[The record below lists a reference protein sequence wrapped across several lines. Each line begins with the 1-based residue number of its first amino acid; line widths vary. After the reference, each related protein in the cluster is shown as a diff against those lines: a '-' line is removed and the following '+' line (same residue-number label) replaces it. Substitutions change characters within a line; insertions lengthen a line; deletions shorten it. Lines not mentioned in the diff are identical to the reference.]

1 MIRHDNKQTL
11 IDLPVSACAS
21 LGRSLAYF
29 LLTSLWLSFSFL
41 ACEGG
46 DEPLILGPQVPET
59 GGRNEGGE
67 AIAGEIMGGELMAGE
82 IMAGEIM
89 AGEIMAGEIVAGNSN
104 GGTEI
109 EVVCETVVDEQR
121 FANEIGPEMIRSCA
135 SFGCHPPA
143 GPTPFDLP
151 VDNTSVMSPL
161 EGQLL
166 SDSLTAVMSDPRYIV
181 AGEPQQSLMLS
192 KASNGHGGPIGTYT
206 IGESKYEDLASWI
219 ESMRQ
224 CTEVEVPRGGQEVA
238 GDMAGQE
245 VAGDMAGEVA
255 GQGMPEEGSEIL
267 CNLLP
272 NGDPQQRANG
282 EYYTVFEEQVNGI
295 LTTSC
300 GGSGCHASPNNGFWL
315 QAESEPC
322 SVPGNFLMTQAYI
335 DFSNP
340 NTSPILEAPYDPA
353 HSGYT
358 IFTGRTDPRFITIQS
373 WILLAF
379 EE

>member
-1 MIRHDNKQTL
+1 MMIRHENKQTL
-11 IDLPVSACAS
+11 IDLPILSGVS
-21 LGRSLAYF
+21 LRRSLAYS
-29 LLTSLWLSFSFL
+29 LLTSLWLSFSFF

-59 GGRNEGGE
+59 GGRTAGAEVM
-67 AIAGEIMGGELMAGE
+67 AGEIMAGEITAGE

-89 AGEIMAGEIVAGNSN
+89 AGEIMAGNDN

-109 EVVCETVVDEQR
+109 EVVCETVVDELR

-166 SDSLTAVMSDPRYIV
+166 SDSLAAVMSDPRYIV

-206 IGESKYEDLASWI
+206 VGENKYEALASWI

-224 CTEVEVPRGGQEVA
+224 CTEIEVPVGGQEMAGNMA
-238 GDMAGQE
+238 GDMAG
-245 VAGDMAGEVA
+245 DMAGNMA
-255 GQGMPEEGSEIL
+255 GQGLPEERSEIL

-282 EYYTVFEEQVNGI
+282 EYYNVFEEQVNGI

-300 GGSGCHASPNNGFWL
+300 GGSGCHASPDNGFWL

>member
-1 MIRHDNKQTL
+1 MMIRHDKKQTL
-11 IDLPVSACAS
+11 IGTSI
-21 LGRSLAYF
+21 LAYPSLRRF
-29 LLTSLWLSFSFL
+29 LTYDLLSCIWLSLSLL

-46 DEPLILGPQVPET
+46 DDPLVLGPQAPET
-59 GGRNEGGE
+59 GGRNAGGE
-67 AIAGEIMGGELMAGE
+67 VMAGE
-82 IMAGEIM
+82 IMAGEIT
-89 AGEIMAGEIVAGNSN
+89 AGEIIAGEEIDAGNTN

-109 EVVCETVVDEQR
+109 EVICETVVDEQR

-135 SFGCHPPA
+135 NFGCHPPA
-143 GPTPFDLP
+143 GPTSFDLP

-166 SDSLTAVMSDPRYIV
+166 SDSLAAVMSDPRYIV

-206 IGESKYEDLASWI
+206 VGENKYEALASWI
-219 ESMRQ
+219 ESMCQ
-224 CTEVEVPRGGQEVA
+224 CTEIEVPVGGQEMAGNMA
-238 GDMAGQE
+238 GDMAG
-245 VAGDMAGEVA
+245 DMAGNMA
-255 GQGMPEEGSEIL
+255 GQGLPEERSEIL

-282 EYYTVFEEQVNGI
+282 EYYNVFEEQVNGI

-300 GGSGCHASPNNGFWL
+300 GGSGCHASPDNGFWL